1 MACWIPGPYAMAWS
15 SGLRRKA
22 ALAEAAAKAKAEKK
36 PRKRKAT
43 PKAEEVSD

>member
-15 SGLRRKA
+15 AGKRRKA
-22 ALAEAAAKAKAEKK
+22 AEAKAAAEAAAKK

-43 PKAEEVSD
+43 PKAAEVSD